1 MMGADRTS
9 EEMSGTAFP
18 DRFRAGA
25 AVGNV
30 RKAQVA
36 CISETEPD
44 KICVGFLEISAE
56 ISAVRCAVMDAKI
69 GRGVSPLLPVLGN
82 LRLKLSCALAALLA
96 KCKQDITRTDNHYTN
111 PKPS

>member
-1 MMGADRTS
+1 AGCLYIGN
-9 EEMSGTAFP
+9 GT
-18 DRFRAGA
+18 RH
-25 AVGNV
+25 V
-30 RKAQVA
+30 
-36 CISETEPD
+36 
-44 KICVGFLEISAE
+44 CVGFLVIRPKQRRME
-56 ISAVRCAVMDAKI
+56 MKI

>member
-1 MMGADRTS
+1 MGADRTS
-9 EEMSGTAFP
+9 VKN
-18 DRFRAGA
+18 
-25 AVGNV
+25 VGNRIPEPIQGGRSGWEHPQSAGCLYIGNGTRQNMCWSV
-30 RKAQVA
+30 KIGRNQRRKM
-36 CISETEPD
+36 CRD
-44 KICVGFLEISAE
+44 GY
-56 ISAVRCAVMDAKI
+56 KI

>member
-1 MMGADRTS
+1 MCRNGY
-9 EEMSGTAFP
+9 
-18 DRFRAGA
+18 
-25 AVGNV
+25 
-30 RKAQVA
+30 
-36 CISETEPD
+36 
-44 KICVGFLEISAE
+44 
-56 ISAVRCAVMDAKI
+56 KI